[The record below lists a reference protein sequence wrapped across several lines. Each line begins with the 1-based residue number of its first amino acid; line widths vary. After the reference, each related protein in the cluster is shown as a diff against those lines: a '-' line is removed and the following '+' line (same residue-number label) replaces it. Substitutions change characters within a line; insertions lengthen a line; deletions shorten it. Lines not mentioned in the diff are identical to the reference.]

1 MEGFILAAGLGTR
14 LRPLTDDRPK
24 ALVEVDGV
32 TLLERTIRRLE
43 SAGINHIV
51 INVHHF
57 AEKVVDFLS
66 GKWKVESATSH
77 QPPATGYQL
86 PTTITISN
94 ERDLLLDTGG
104 GLKHAAPLFSGREN
118 ILIHNVDILSDINLR
133 EVERKHEAE
142 GNLVTLCV
150 SQRQTKRML
159 EFDEAGMLVGRATQD
174 TLLSQPQAAASS
186 PNLGE
191 QQRVLAFSGIS
202 IVSPELFALLPEADR
217 PYPVIDEYIR
227 LSQAG
232 HRIGAYL
239 HDPAHWLDVGKPE
252 TLKQAEQWT
261 VSSVK

>member
-43 SAGINHIV
+43 EAGINHIV

-57 AEKVVDFLS
+57 ADKVIDFVNTHT
-66 GKWKVESATSH
+66 WQARTD
-77 QPPATGYQL
+77 
-86 PTTITISN
+86 ISD
-94 ERDLLLDTGG
+94 EREMLLDTGG
-104 GLKHAAPLFSGREN
+104 ALKHAAPLFSGREEV
-118 ILIHNVDILSDINLR
+118 LVHNVDILSDLDLQ
-133 EVERKHEAE
+133 EVERRHRSE

-150 SQRQTKRML
+150 SRRQTKRL
-159 EFDEAGMLVGRATQD
+159 LAFDERGLLVGRAD
-174 TLLSQPQAAASS
+174 E
-186 PNLGE
+186 G
-191 QQRVLAFSGIS
+191 LAFSGIS

>member
-24 ALVEVDGV
+24 ALVEVGGV

-43 SAGINHIV
+43 EAGIRHIV

-57 AEKVVDFLS
+57 ADKVVDFLS
-66 GKWKVESATSH
+66 GKWKVESGKCH
-77 QPPATGYQL
+77 QPPATGHQL

-159 EFDEAGMLVGRATQD
+159 EFDDNGELTGRITTHYPLPATH
-174 TLLSQPQAAASS
+174 SA
-186 PNLGE
+186 
-191 QQRVLAFSGIS
+191 LAFSGIS
-202 IVSPELFALLPEADR
+202 VVSPELFALLPEADH

-227 LSQAG
+227 LAAAG
-232 HRIGAYL
+232 YRIGSYL
-239 HDPAHWLDVGKPE
+239 HAADHWLDVGKPE
-252 TLKQAEQWT
+252 TLALAT
-261 VSSVK
+261 SALTTDH

>member
-24 ALVEVDGV
+24 ALVEVGGA
-32 TLLERTIRRLE
+32 TLLEHTIHKLE
-43 SAGINHIV
+43 RAGIRHLVVNI
-51 INVHHF
+51 HHF
-57 AEKVVDFLS
+57 ADKMVDFIGS
-66 GKWKVESATSH
+66 RTWEAS
-77 QPPATGYQL
+77 
-86 PTTITISN
+86 IDISD

-104 GLKHAAPLFSGREN
+104 GLKQAATLFSGREN
-118 ILIHNVDILSDINLR
+118 ILVHNVDILSDIDLR
-133 EVERKHEAE
+133 EVERAHCEQ

-150 SQRQTKRML
+150 SKRQTKRL
-159 EFDEAGMLVGRATQD
+159 LAFDANGLLVDRTTTHYPLPTTHSA
-174 TLLSQPQAAASS
+174 
-186 PNLGE
+186 
-191 QQRVLAFSGIS
+191 LAFSGIS

>member
-51 INVHHF
+51 VNVHHF
-57 AEKVVDFLS
+57 ADKVIDFVNTHT
-66 GKWKVESATSH
+66 WQARTD
-77 QPPATGYQL
+77 
-86 PTTITISN
+86 ISD
-94 ERDLLLDTGG
+94 EREMLLDTGG
-104 GLKHAAPLFSGREN
+104 GLKHAAPLFSGRDN
-118 ILIHNVDILSDINLR
+118 ILIHNVDILSDIDLQA
-133 EVERKHEAE
+133 VERRHRSE

-150 SQRQTKRML
+150 SRRKTKRL
-159 EFDEAGMLVGRATQD
+159 LAFDERGLLVGRAD
-174 TLLSQPQAAASS
+174 E
-186 PNLGE
+186 G
-191 QQRVLAFSGIS
+191 LAFSGIS